1 MKSGAQPTHFTRTG
15 LGFSDGTEI
24 PADIIV
30 FCTGFV
36 GNMRTNVAK
45 IFGKDI
51 ADRVDDFWGLD
62 EEAELK
68 GAFKG
73 TGRKFDLSFLA
84 VLSPDTAKYPSDLLL
99 ACSGG
104 IRPILVS

>member
-1 MKSGAQPTHFTRTG
+1 MKSGALPTHFTRTG
-15 LGFSDGTEI
+15 LGFSDGTEV

-45 IFGKDI
+45 FFGQGV
-51 ADRVDDFWGLD
+51 ADSVDDFWGLD
-62 EEAELK
+62 DEAELK

-73 TGRKFDLSFLA
+73 TGRECLPPQQRFLVMIPSTGISF
-84 VLSPDTAKYPSDLLL
+84 
-99 ACSGG
+99 
-104 IRPILVS
+104 PICVCLVTI

>member
-1 MKSGAQPTHFTRTG
+1 MKSGALPTHFTRTG

-24 PADIIV
+24 PADLIV
-30 FCTGFV
+30 FCTGFI

-45 IFGKDI
+45 IFGQSI

-73 TGRKFDLSFLA
+73 TGRKLSFPFL
-84 VLSPDTAKYPSDLLL
+84 LFFLWYYYPSDLHPVL
-99 ACSGG
+99 AQVFPS
-104 IRPILVS
+104 